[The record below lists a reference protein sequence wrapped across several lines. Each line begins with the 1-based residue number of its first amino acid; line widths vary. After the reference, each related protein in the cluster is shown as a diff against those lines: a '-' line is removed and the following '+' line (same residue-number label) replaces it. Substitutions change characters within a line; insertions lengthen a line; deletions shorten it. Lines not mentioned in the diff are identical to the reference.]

1 MSEPS
6 KVLQLRYSHFE
17 HSKIFKASKI
27 LVFNDLT
34 FLLQDLVRAPQR
46 RATLGRRKRVNGGS
60 HEPLLHFLQGQGKL
74 GSWRLLWLLMV
85 LTAWNWGDLMISC
98 STMCHGCE
106 SSTPWNSHRSTN
118 HSKNRERERRQQWIV
133 IILICGRFIRTH
145 HKGVFNG
152 MDAFSKCQVVQPAK
166 VWIRRKL
173 VCCETNHPTC
183 NIYTCRKFCAT
194 KIQSLCIHSDDNNQ
208 LTHYLFPQWWKK
220 SSDDPR
226 WKTSHLLN
234 PWKQPRTR
242 KERGSVLKCFRAVD
256 WFNVHIIFAMFF
268 YGHWG

>member
-1 MSEPS
+1 MSRVLGFNQAKPKSWGCLIVPPNSMGLGVMSEPS

-46 RATLGRRKRVNGGS
+46 RATLAAGS
-60 HEPLLHFLQGQGKL
+60 ESMEAVMNHCFISCRDRGSL
-74 GSWRLLWLLMV
+74 GAGVCCGYWWYWP
-85 LTAWNWGDLMISC
+85 AWNWGDLMISC

-166 VWIRRKL
+166 VW
-173 VCCETNHPTC
+173 
-183 NIYTCRKFCAT
+183 
-194 KIQSLCIHSDDNNQ
+194 NQ
-208 LTHYLFPQWWKK
+208 KKTGLLWNK
-220 SSDDPR
+220 SSHMQYLYM
-226 WKTSHLLN
+226 SQILCH
-234 PWKQPRTR
+234 
-242 KERGSVLKCFRAVD
+242 
-256 WFNVHIIFAMFF
+256 
-268 YGHWG
+268 